1 MPRGVK
7 RASMAQQ
14 PLFGQGDP
22 YPEHAKLY
30 PHTETNWQIREFC
43 HHLKQLGLVDLDWD
57 QINDALLAWRG
68 VDRLT
73 YEAEAADMR
82 SKYRW
87 LWDKF
92 EPRLPEL
99 AQVIDETKRP
109 GAADPPEHTE
119 PDALRDLLGKLRKG
133 RDRGQ

>member
-7 RASMAQQ
+7 RAPMAQQ
-14 PLFGQGDP
+14 SLFKHGDP

-30 PHTETNWQIREFC
+30 PHTEANWQIREFC
-43 HHLKQLGLVDLDWD
+43 HHLGQLGLIDLDWD
-57 QINDALLAWRG
+57 QVNDALLAWRG
-68 VDRLT
+68 VDRLA

-109 GAADPPEHTE
+109 GAANLPERTE
-119 PDALRDLLGKLRKG
+119 PDALQDLLGKLRKG
-133 RDRGQ
+133 RDRG